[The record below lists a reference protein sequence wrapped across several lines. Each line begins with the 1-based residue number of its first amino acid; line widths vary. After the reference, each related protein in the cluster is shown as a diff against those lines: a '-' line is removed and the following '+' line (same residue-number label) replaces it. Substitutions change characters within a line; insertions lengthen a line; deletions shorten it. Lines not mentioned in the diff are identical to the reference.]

1 MRARHAMGWP
11 LSAAYAVIHSLLV
24 FKEEHRKRS
33 RLIVF
38 SLRPASASVWRW
50 RLDSAYADGATT
62 SGPRKPNRQ
71 NSDRGETLS
80 PESEMA
86 GEIGSAN
93 ERAIVEAK
101 DCRTADPGGQ
111 ADGLPNTSGFDRNA
125 STAFFV

>member
-1 MRARHAMGWP
+1 MGWH

-24 FKEEHRKRS
+24 FKEDHRKRS

-38 SLRPASASVWRW
+38 SLRLASASVWRW

-101 DCRTADPGGQ
+101 ELLSGHCRTADPRGQ
-111 ADGLPNTSGFDRNA
+111 ANGLPNTSGFDRNG